1 MNQSNNPYEQY
12 DYDHYDQPPRSGAHG
27 RGLVEKVFGPA
38 FAMKLRNPLF
48 ATAALL
54 LVGAAFAG
62 IIVASYPKAS
72 NNQDVPVIKAETT
85 AFKEVPDDRGGMDVP
100 HRDSTIFMS
109 MGESGMQERPPVENL
124 LEQEEPL
131 STAEAFASEQE
142 AVDMTGSSASAT
154 EPASGEEAKPAVE
167 TETST
172 NEMATP
178 APEKV
183 VGVPEA
189 KPKVEVQKII
199 AEEQEKELPQDLIA
213 ETEAQVEKPQKK
225 LHAPASSPE
234 TIAFVRSVLDKK
246 DDATTTTTTTG
257 GVTTQKVA
265 KAQEQNIAAVM
276 EKIEPSSGAALSS
289 GPAIAAGTYFI
300 QLGSVKTEDG
310 AAAEWAKIQKS
321 FASDLKGLE
330 YRVQRAELGDR
341 GTFYRIQ
348 AGPMSK
354 DSANSVCD
362 SIKAQ
367 KPGGCLVVQ

>member
-12 DYDHYDQPPRSGAHG
+12 GYDHYDQPPRSGAYG

-38 FAMKLRNPLF
+38 VAMKLRNPLF
-48 ATAALL
+48 ATVALL
-54 LVGAAFAG
+54 LAGAAFAG
-62 IIVASYPKAS
+62 IIVASYPKAPD
-72 NNQDVPVIKAETT
+72 NQDVPVIKAETT

-109 MGESGMQERPPVENL
+109 MGPGMQERPPVENL

-131 STAEAFASEQE
+131 STAEAFASEEE
-142 AVDMTGSSASAT
+142 AIDITETASAA
-154 EPASGEEAKPAVE
+154 EPASGEEAKPAAE
-167 TETST
+167 ADTDTST

-183 VGVPEA
+183 VSVPEA

-199 AEEQEKELPQDLIA
+199 AEEEEKALPQDLIA
-213 ETEAQVEKPQKK
+213 ETEAQVERPQKK

-257 GVTTQKVA
+257 GVTTQRVA
-265 KAQEQNIAAVM
+265 KAQEENIAAVM
-276 EKIEPSSGAALSS
+276 EKIEPSSGAAISS
-289 GPAIAAGTYFI
+289 GPAIAAGTYFV

-310 AAAEWAKIQKS
+310 AATEWGKMQKS
-321 FASDLKGLE
+321 FASLQGLE
-330 YRVQRAELGDR
+330 YRVQRADLGER